1 MAGEKAVDL
10 PEKVTPVEPG
20 EPVEAFDVR
29 SGGTFAERKAA
40 REKAAKPD
48 EKAVEKAENKSVSR
62 KRTSSK

>member
-1 MAGEKAVDL
+1 MSDEKAVDL
-10 PEKVTPVEPG
+10 PQKATPLEPG

-40 REKAAKPD
+40 REKSG

-62 KRTSSK
+62 KRTARK